1 MLNHRLGLHSDNFCR
16 RNVGFFKS
24 VWWGQFIEVFKL
36 KYKSLLLSNLVWSH
50 WKVELTKKWR
60 RFYVSTRRKLA
71 LSKRSHTLIY
81 FSPLKEWLLKTW
93 VLTMCYHFYFTR
105 TKSFHSIYN
114 LTRMQ
119 IMSMSNGTS
128 TWLQANRDSNHW
140 ETWSSG
146 RCHSKWLTPQYWI
159 LQNTGIY
166 LLSIQMVGFSYVIF
180 LVR

>member
-1 MLNHRLGLHSDNFCR
+1 MFL
-16 RNVGFFKS
+16 
-24 VWWGQFIEVFKL
+24 
-36 KYKSLLLSNLVWSH
+36 
-50 WKVELTKKWR
+50 
-60 RFYVSTRRKLA
+60 RRKLA

-159 LQNTGIY
+159 LPNTGIY
-166 LLSIQMVGFSYVIF
+166 LFSIQMAVSDCWIVLFSNSIWMPEKNCLGFKRSHDYDNRIF
-180 LVR
+180 IRESWTRI